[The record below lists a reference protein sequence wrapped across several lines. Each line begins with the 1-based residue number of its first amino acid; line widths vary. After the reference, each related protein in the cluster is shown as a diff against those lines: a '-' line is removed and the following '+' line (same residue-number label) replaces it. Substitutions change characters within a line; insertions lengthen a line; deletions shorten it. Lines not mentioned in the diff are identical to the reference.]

1 MSKKYDV
8 KMLDRQA
15 VQARFAN
22 IAIMLHAMLC
32 TLSRLDADM
41 RMHQGKSNGT
51 GSEFERDR
59 TAALHFLD
67 LAEVEIHDNLRNL
80 YENADDSMLA
90 AADAAM
96 KHAASLPNDRFV
108 IPEKS
113 PTAKGTGRTPK
124 QDGIKQFP
132 GDGIPAHAGPTAA
145 ATR

>member
-1 MSKKYDV
+1 MPTLTLECAIETPGILYGGCYDA
-8 KMLDRQA
+8 QH
-15 VQARFAN
+15 Q
-22 IAIMLHAMLC
+22 HAYG
-32 TLSRLDADM
+32 A
-41 RMHQGKSNGT
+41 

-90 AADAAM
+90 AAAAAM
-96 KHAASLPNDRFV
+96 KFTESQPNNRYI

-113 PTAKGTGRTPK
+113 PTAKGTGRAAK

-145 ATR
+145 AAR